1 MELIIIIVVAI
12 IAIIIIYS
20 MMKTN
25 IKELKKIAGDSE
37 LNKIAQKFPKNKEI
51 CKALLHKL
59 GNKTTKIEEKE
70 DSESTL
76 YMAIQDKIV
85 IGNTHDSYTRI
96 QTMAHECLH
105 SIQDRKMLIFNFIYS
120 NIYIMYYA
128 IICILVMIKKLPN
141 EMLYSNFF
149 LILSFIYYVVRI
161 FLENDAM
168 IKAQY
173 LAKEYMKDQG
183 NATQEEI
190 ERINNGFTQLNKS
203 CIKGTNCSLFVN
215 IMIKLVIF
223 NVLALIF

>member
-105 SIQDRKMLIFNFIYS
+105 SIQDRKMLIFNFIY
-120 NIYIMYYA
+120 
-128 IICILVMIKKLPN
+128 
-141 EMLYSNFF
+141 
-149 LILSFIYYVVRI
+149 
-161 FLENDAM
+161 
-168 IKAQY
+168 
-173 LAKEYMKDQG
+173 
-183 NATQEEI
+183 
-190 ERINNGFTQLNKS
+190 
-203 CIKGTNCSLFVN
+203 
-215 IMIKLVIF
+215 
-223 NVLALIF
+223 